1 MEKVIGRVTLKPLSE
16 DDDITF
22 DVLNGAQEWSKA
34 AAS

>member
-1 MEKVIGRVTLKPLSE
+1 LSE

-22 DVLNGAQEWSKA
+22 DVLNGAQEWPEA